1 MRLIDELKYRKK
13 LFKERFKQILKEQNR
28 EDKFNKIRNSYD
40 GSLFL
45 LEGTKEQIDNLVFDI
60 NPITGEKRFAIPE
73 DIIFRID
80 YTNVDF
86 DNAYIRGM
94 DFTGMQ
100 NVYINPQTVFKNDL
114 RDCILNGVYI
124 IGPCDDAY
132 ITRTNFTNSIGAL
145 VDPSTVYDNDVRGT
159 ILTDAV
165 VVDNFSNAKMGDTVL
180 DGASIITQE
189 EKELIYGFPKI
200 KE

>member
-13 LFKERFKQILKEQNR
+13 IFKERFSQRLKEQNR

-189 EKELIYGFPKI
+189 EKEILDGFCKI

>member
-189 EKELIYGFPKI
+189 EKEILDGFCKI